1 MEIAKHEREKISI
14 QISTEG
20 IPNYVLGML
29 LIPSANADF
38 SIEVDID
45 GDAYADAFGAQWSKG
60 QIFTVLLSDPV
71 LKQLRSHR
79 KKRINKKW
87 HKRYGLVIAFQE
99 SSIISSCTKCVI
111 DNSALTDD
119 GRRLLGLDGV

>member
-1 MEIAKHEREKISI
+1 MEITKHEREKISI

-29 LIPSANADF
+29 LIPSASADF

-45 GDAYADAFGAQWSKG
+45 GDAYADALGAQWSRG

-87 HKRYGLVIAFQE
+87 RKRYGLVSTFQK
-99 SSIISSCTKCVI
+99 SSIVSSCTKCVI

>member
-1 MEIAKHEREKISI
+1 MEITKHEREKISI

-20 IPNYVLGML
+20 FPDYVLGML
-29 LIPSANADF
+29 LIPSTNADF

-45 GDAYADAFGAQWSKG
+45 GDAYADVFGAQWSKG

-87 HKRYGLVIAFQE
+87 HKRYGLVIVFQK

>member
-1 MEIAKHEREKISI
+1 MEIAKHEREKIGV

-20 IPNYVLGML
+20 IPDYVLGML
-29 LIPSANADF
+29 LIPSTNADF
-38 SIEVDID
+38 SIEIDID
-45 GDAYADAFGAQWSKG
+45 GDAYADVFGAQWSKG
-60 QIFTVLLSDPV
+60 QIFTVLLSNPV

-87 HKRYGLVIAFQE
+87 HKRYGLVITFQK